1 MTVKEITAYIV
12 GQLTPKYGV
21 GEARWMMR
29 IIMEDVK
36 GYSSVDLALYG
47 DRELGDATFNIVRS
61 IVSRLLDDEPLQYI
75 LGKAR
80 FYGMEFKVS
89 PAVLIPRP
97 ETEQLIDIIVD
108 RERDK
113 SDLRVLDV
121 GTGSGCIAIALA
133 RNLLFPRVTAVDIS
147 ESAVDIAIQNAKA
160 LKAKVN
166 FVKDDI
172 FNMTMPAGSLDII
185 VSNPPYITEKERE
198 SMEANVTRYEPASAL
213 FVPDDD
219 PLRFYNA
226 ILKLAATALVAG
238 GRVYFEMNP
247 DYAPELKRQMSQGRW
262 INIDILPDERGRGR
276 FLIGTLGK

>member
-1 MTVKEITAYIV
+1 
-12 GQLTPKYGV
+12 
-21 GEARWMMR
+21 MMR

-47 DRELGDATFNIVRS
+47 NRELGDATFNVVRS

-147 ESAVDIAIQNAKA
+147 GAAVDIAMQNAKA

-172 FNMTMPAGSLDII
+172 FNMSMPADSLDII
-185 VSNPPYITEKERE
+185 VSNPPYITEKERG

-213 FVPDDD
+213 YVPDDD
-219 PLRFYNA
+219 PLRFYHA
-226 ILKLAATALVAG
+226 ILKLAVTALVTG

-247 DYAPELKRQMSQGRW
+247 DYAPELKRQMLQGGW
-262 INIDILPDERGRGR
+262 IDIDILPDERGRNR
-276 FLIGTLGK
+276 FLTGTLGE